1 MTDHIRDTVVE
12 RARALHLSAYEVAKR
27 TGGLVSEAHVGA
39 FFAGRKTMGSGKL
52 QHLLRV
58 LQLKI
63 VEDADRLQAI

>member
-52 QHLLRV
+52 QHVLRV

-63 VEDADRLQAI
+63 AEE